1 MRLGR
6 PLGAS
11 PVSREPL
18 MSQLQTSEPRAV
30 MVTGAADGIGWATAQ
45 HLAAAGHRV
54 LLTDRNA
61 ELLAERH
68 RSLGPDHGALRTDV
82 SQEADLRAA
91 VAQAVAQ
98 FGGLDILIN
107 NAGIT
112 DAEARPTL
120 DQPIEAVRAL
130 MAVNVRGVFLASR
143 EAFRV
148 MQAQGSGTIVNL
160 ASGAGLVA
168 LPLRTAYGAS
178 KAAVLSLTRTLACEW
193 ARHGVRVNAV
203 SPGYTRTDMVQR
215 QIDLGRLDPTHIE
228 ARIPWGR
235 LGEAEEIAAAIAFMA
250 LDEGYITGANLVVD
264 GGYAVYGG
272 LGPASRHPAPAAP
285 APTAPASTGARVIAV
300 TGGGRGIGRAVVDQ
314 LRQGGDHLL
323 VLDRDPEA
331 VRDLG
336 KVLGADHLVA
346 EVDVT
351 DPPAVDRAFAAA
363 LARWGRLDVLVNN
376 AGSADVFK
384 PTLEQDAEAFDQ
396 VFEANFLSA
405 LIVAQAAARVM
416 APGGAIVNLGSIA
429 GLAGQ
434 PRRNAYGAAKA
445 ALMMMT
451 RNLACEWASAGLR
464 VNTVAPGYIETPAVL
479 ALRDA
484 GRASF
489 EAVIRRT
496 PMGRLGTPEEVARAI
511 LFLASPEASYVTGA
525 TLSIDGGWSAFGDAG
540 DAS

>member
-1 MRLGR
+1 M
-6 PLGAS
+6 P
-11 PVSREPL
+11 
-18 MSQLQTSEPRAV
+18 QLNSSEPRAV

-45 HLAAAGHRV
+45 RFAAAGHRV

-68 RSLGPDHGALRTDV
+68 RTLGPDHGALRTDV
-82 SQEADLRAA
+82 TQEADLRAA

-120 DQPIEAVRAL
+120 DQPISAVRAL

-148 MQAQGSGTIVNL
+148 MQAQGSGAIVNL

-215 QIDLGRLDPTHIE
+215 QIDLGRLGPTNIE

-235 LGEAEEIAAAIAFMA
+235 LGEAKEIAEAIAFMA
-250 LDEGYITGANLVVD
+250 LDKGYITGANLVVD

-285 APTAPASTGARVIAV
+285 ASAGARVIAI

-314 LRQGGDHLL
+314 VRQGDDHLL
-323 VLDRDPEA
+323 VLERDPAA

-336 KVLGADHLVA
+336 EALGADHLVA

-351 DPPAVDRAFAAA
+351 DQPAVERAFAAA

-376 AGSADVFK
+376 AGSADVLK
-384 PTLEQDAEAFDQ
+384 PTLEQDADGFDQ
-396 VFEANFLSA
+396 VFNANFLSA
-405 LIVAQAAARVM
+405 LLVAQAAARLM

-434 PRRNAYGAAKA
+434 PPRNAYGAAKA
-445 ALMMMT
+445 GLMMMT

-484 GRASF
+484 GRAPF

-511 LFLASPEASYVTGA
+511 LFLASPAASYVTGA